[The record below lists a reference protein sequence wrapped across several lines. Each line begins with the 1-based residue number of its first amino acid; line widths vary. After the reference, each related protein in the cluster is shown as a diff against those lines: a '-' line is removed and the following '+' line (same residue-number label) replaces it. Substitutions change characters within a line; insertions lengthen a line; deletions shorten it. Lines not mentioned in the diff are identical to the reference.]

1 MPNKLEDKIEKF
13 STETKLKSGNK
24 TLDLRTPLV
33 MGILNITPDSFFAG
47 SRHHDEKDLLIRAEK
62 HINEGASILD
72 IGAVSTRPGAENVSE
87 YEEKNRLITSLKI
100 IRKNFPEIWI
110 SIDTWRANIAKQCL
124 NEGADIINDISG
136 GTFDSE
142 MPIIIAKNNTPYIL
156 MHIQG
161 QPQDMQKNPVYKNIL
176 NEITDFFKTQS
187 RKFIIAGA
195 TQLILDPGFG
205 FGKTLEH
212 NYQLL
217 KNLDVFNKLGH
228 PLLIGLSRKSMIHKL
243 LDINAESAL
252 NGTTVLNT
260 MALQNGAKILRVHDV
275 KEALET
281 IKIMQMYNAS

>member
-1 MPNKLEDKIEKF
+1 MPNKSEDKIEKF
-13 STETKLKSGNK
+13 STETMLKSGSK
-24 TLDLRTPLV
+24 TLDLSTPLV
-33 MGILNITPDSFFAG
+33 MGILNLTPDSFFAG
-47 SRHHDEKDLLIRAEK
+47 SRNHDEKDLLIRAEK

-72 IGAVSTRPGAENVSE
+72 IGAVSTRPRAEDVSE
-87 YEEKNRLITSLKI
+87 DEEKNRLISSLKI
-100 IRKNFPEIWI
+100 LRKNFPEIWI

-124 NEGADIINDISG
+124 EEGADIINDISG
-136 GTFDSE
+136 GTFDEE
-142 MPIIIAKNNTPYIL
+142 MPQIIAKNNTPYIL

-161 QPQDMQKNPVYKNIL
+161 QPKNMQQDPFYKNIL

-187 RKFIIAGA
+187 TKFINAGA

-217 KNLDVFNKLGH
+217 KNLDVFNTLGY

-243 LDINAESAL
+243 LAVDAEAAL

-281 IKIMQMYNAS
+281 IKIMQTYNAS